1 MEGDQEPPLP
11 AADSEASAAF
21 VPEEL
26 PQEDMDFAQDGAE
39 AGEDA
44 NLTMLD
50 GEHAEEQRSRT
61 PSDAAAQA
69 ALPFDPPE
77 SVRKWLRDEDWNAL
91 KKAWS
96 DAESRA
102 MSWEAGDVDDLDP
115 GLWEDESG
123 SGAGSSAAAPAAAAA
138 RELPNSP
145 VRQHKKKPKGKK
157 PWNDNIAVTSD
168 HRHPPPMRRYFD
180 EVPGETSPPRK
191 RNLPPLQQYDSQ
203 LSSSSLSPKKNPV
216 MGSQQLGG
224 SSGSEAWI
232 ENWSQMA
239 STDNDIMH
247 PHLRHYFDRR
257 GYEASFRQRPTC
269 DSPWNRSMQ
278 PRSPRRPTN
287 QELIMRHSQS
297 LPTLGSVEQDP
308 LDVKMRCQGSTRWGR
323 RCLIYGQG
331 KDAKPQGKQK
341 IPWVEDHHLSETED
355 NTILNPMLR
364 HYFDAEG
371 LEASFRN
378 RGRHYNRPLKSCFG
392 MTQSGSSPTAVSSMT
407 MSPSASAAV
416 SGGGGSRRSVV

>member
-138 RELPNSP
+138 RCLLDISLHGAAQK
-145 VRQHKKKPKGKK
+145 VH
-157 PWNDNIAVTSD
+157 
-168 HRHPPPMRRYFD
+168 HR
-180 EVPGETSPPRK
+180 PGQVGAALLEH
-191 RNLPPLQQYDSQ
+191 LL
-203 LSSSSLSPKKNPV
+203 
-216 MGSQQLGG
+216 
-224 SSGSEAWI
+224 SEA
-232 ENWSQMA
+232 
-239 STDNDIMH
+239 T
-247 PHLRHYFDRR
+247 
-257 GYEASFRQRPTC
+257 
-269 DSPWNRSMQ
+269 
-278 PRSPRRPTN
+278 
-287 QELIMRHSQS
+287 
-297 LPTLGSVEQDP
+297 
-308 LDVKMRCQGSTRWGR
+308 VKAHVHQG
-323 RCLIYGQG
+323 
-331 KDAKPQGKQK
+331 
-341 IPWVEDHHLSETED
+341 V
-355 NTILNPMLR
+355 
-364 HYFDAEG
+364 
-371 LEASFRN
+371 
-378 RGRHYNRPLKSCFG
+378 
-392 MTQSGSSPTAVSSMT
+392 
-407 MSPSASAAV
+407 
-416 SGGGGSRRSVV
+416 